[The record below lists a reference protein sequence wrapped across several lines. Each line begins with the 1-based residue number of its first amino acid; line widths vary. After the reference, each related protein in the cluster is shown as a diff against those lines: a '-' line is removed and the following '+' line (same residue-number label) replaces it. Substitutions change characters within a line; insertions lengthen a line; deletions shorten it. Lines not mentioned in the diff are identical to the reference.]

1 MKKIIIIAVCLILL
15 AGVIGTG
22 TVVLAKSDSGASLS
36 TTAAAAPAKL
46 TGVQILRRLL
56 LIQDGTKVDSLL
68 AQAVSNRKLTA
79 AQSVKVKTFWTN
91 NHAKAAQFVKAVI
104 AKRVLAVQNEANLKA
119 GLDKAVN
126 SKKLTAAQ
134 KSQIITFWESH
145 HQK

>member
-15 AGVIGTG
+15 AGIIGTG

-36 TTAAAAPAKL
+36 TAAGAPAKL
-46 TGVQILRRLL
+46 AGVQILRRLL

-79 AQSVKVKTFWTN
+79 AQSVKVKTFWTD
-91 NHAKAAQFVKAVI
+91 NHAKAAQLVKAVI
-104 AKRVLAVQNEANLKA
+104 AKRVLAVQNEVNLKA

-126 SKKLTAAQ
+126 AKKLTAAQ
-134 KSQIITFWESH
+134 ESQLIAFWESH
-145 HQK
+145 HKK